1 MKPSTLAATFV
12 AALLTTHAA
21 QAQDKPNP
29 WFPVPATATFT
40 TGDTWTYAGE
50 THRLYGVQSCLR
62 GTYFTNGAGAR
73 VDCGEASLAVLVSL
87 IRDLKPQCYTAA
99 WQAATKTRFVVCVA
113 QPADGSAAG
122 SRIDLGTAL
131 ISTGWA
137 FAAITPNGAPV
148 HAPYIVAQE
157 VAKKQ
162 KLGLWQ
168 FTDVPDPNSIILKSL
183 RGATTAAPQPNSQP
197 SSPPARQ

>member
-1 MKPSTLAATFV
+1 MNRGLVAAGFLAAIL
-12 AALLTTHAA
+12 ASLPARAE
-21 QAQDKPNP
+21 DKPNP
-29 WFPVPATATFT
+29 WFPVPATASFS

-50 THRLYGVQSCLR
+50 THRLYGVQACLR
-62 GTYFTNGAGAR
+62 GTYFTNGAGGR
-73 VDCGEASLAVLVSL
+73 VDCGEASLAMLVSL

-113 QPADGSAAG
+113 QPTEGSAAG

-137 FAAITPNGAPV
+137 FAAVTPNGAPV

-162 KLGLWQ
+162 RLGLWQ
-168 FTDVPDPNSIILKSL
+168 FADVPDPNAIILRNMRNASN
-183 RGATTAAPQPNSQP
+183 AAGDP
-197 SSPPARQ
+197 SHPPANQ

>member
-1 MKPSTLAATFV
+1 MKPGFAAAGILAAV
-12 AALLTTHAA
+12 LASIPALAE
-21 QAQDKPNP
+21 DKSNP
-29 WFPVPATATFT
+29 WFPIPATASFS

-50 THRLYGVQSCLR
+50 THRLYGVQACLR
-62 GTYFTNGAGAR
+62 GTYFTNSAGGH
-73 VDCGEASLAVLVSL
+73 VDCGEASLAMLVSL

-113 QPADGSAAG
+113 QPTSGSAAG

-137 FAAITPNGAPV
+137 FAAATPNGAPV

-162 KLGLWQ
+162 HLGLWQ
-168 FTDVPDPNSIILKSL
+168 FADVPDPNAIILRDIRNASNQA
-183 RGATTAAPQPNSQP
+183 GQ
-197 SSPPARQ
+197 SSNPPANR